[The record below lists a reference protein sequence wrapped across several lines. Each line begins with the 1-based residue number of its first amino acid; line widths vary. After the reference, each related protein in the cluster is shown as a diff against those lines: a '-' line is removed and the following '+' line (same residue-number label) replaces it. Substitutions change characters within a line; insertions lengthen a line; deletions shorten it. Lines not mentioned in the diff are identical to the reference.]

1 MKSKRNA
8 KPCLKAN
15 AVKHHH
21 LSRHTPN
28 QKFLEKKLYLTYFGV
43 YEEFSLSD
51 KYKLCFNKNKIE
63 CFSIVFLD

>member
-1 MKSKRNA
+1 LFEGKRGQA
-8 KPCLKAN
+8 PPPIA
-15 AVKHHH
+15 AHPE
-21 LSRHTPN
+21 S
-28 QKFLEKKLYLTYFGV
+28 KFLEKKLYLTYFGV

>member
-1 MKSKRNA
+1 LFEGKRGPAPAPIAAHTESKI
-8 KPCLKAN
+8 
-15 AVKHHH
+15 
-21 LSRHTPN
+21 
-28 QKFLEKKLYLTYFGV
+28 LEKKLYLTYFGV